1 MELTSNIPGPA
12 GSQRLAKQT
21 LSPAERSAVC
31 NQLLACNQKAKDG
44 RTQRV
49 GIEVK
54 PPDETSLEVQYLR
67 LQASTAGAWVQSP
80 VGELR

>member
-1 MELTSNIPGPA
+1 MELTPNIPGPP
-12 GSQRLAKQT
+12 GSQQLAKQT
-21 LSPAERSAVC
+21 LSPAERSAIC
-31 NQLLACNQKAKDG
+31 NQLLVHNQKAKDG

-49 GIEVK
+49 GLEVK
-54 PPDETSLEVQYLR
+54 PPERISLEVQYLR